1 MENAPPPAEELV
13 ILDRELGHIE
23 ARRAQLLARRAWLLS
38 VMQQAVAPQ
47 TPFSPPAPAFG
58 AGHAPQTPRA
68 PRDASP
74 RSAQNV
80 LLTLGGILLTIAA
93 VAFTLVSWGHM
104 GIGGRAAVL
113 GAVTSLALAAPV
125 LLLRRGLVSTAESVA
140 ALGLALTVLDA
151 YAVHRV
157 AAPDTD
163 GLAYTAISSAALAA
177 LWAAYGLGF
186 GRLRLPLPAALIT
199 AQLPLVLGALAA
211 GAGPLTLTW
220 ALLATAAFDVA
231 VALWGPGRVRPLACA
246 GAWLTGGGALLSAGA
261 MSLAA
266 DTSSDALRPGVL
278 LLAITALALFAA
290 WRTPA
295 RTPEPAAP
303 AADEPPTP
311 QTTTPSPENGP
322 PAPHPTAPTP
332 HEAPAPANHAPSPH
346 AAAPTPHEAPSP
358 RTGAP
363 HPDSGAP
370 APHPTAPTPHEA
382 PAPDSHA
389 PSPHGS
395 APSQG
400 AGWSSHAV
408 ASSVVAGLAVL
419 AAVGGVLRPAVPG
432 GWAVPV
438 YVLCAVA
445 LLAVVRAGLPRAMAL
460 GLAGSSGA
468 VLAAGALWALPPV
481 AVSLLGPA
489 AWVER
494 AWSGAPAG
502 VREALSSEAP
512 WSWTAAAPLVLLTVA
527 AVAVA
532 AGRRPTAPGSAWRTP
547 AACAALALAW
557 AAAYAT
563 PAALGFGYPV
573 AVTVYVLLTAAPL
586 ALAVRPSLTGAA
598 TAPGAPVALTALAC
612 ALASAVSVSLLSLAA
627 QAATLAVLGVLLP
640 LFGAVAVLAKGSV
653 TPQVAAVTAVVYATG
668 LTGAVAASCELAPHQ
683 AALAVLAVPTAV
695 AALAARIRGHITA
708 LPLEVAGAGA
718 GLLAIGLAAG
728 HAPVLALV
736 LALCGVIAAGMAVR
750 ADRRPVGYAA
760 AVFFVLAT
768 WVRLGASD
776 VVTPEAYTLPVT
788 VPALV
793 TGVLRRRRDPA
804 ASSWTAY
811 GPGLAATLLPSLV
824 AAWGD
829 QHWLRPLL
837 LGAAALAV
845 TLTGARHR
853 LQAPLV
859 LGSAALAL
867 VALHEL
873 APYVVQ
879 VVGALPR
886 WLPPAVA
893 GLLLLA
899 VGATY
904 EQRLRDARRLRETL
918 GRMR

>member
-47 TPFSPPAPAFG
+47 NPFSPPAPAFG

-113 GAVTSLALAAPV
+113 GAVTALALAAPV

-163 GLAYTAISSAALAA
+163 GLAYTAYTAISSAALAA

-186 GRLRLPLPAALIT
+186 GRLRLPLPAALIA

-211 GAGPLTLTW
+211 DAGPLTLTW

-231 VALWGPGRVRPLACA
+231 VALWGTRRVRTPACA
-246 GAWLTGGGALLSAGA
+246 GAWLTGAGALLSAGA

-266 DTSSDALRPGVL
+266 ANFSDALRPGVL
-278 LLAITALALFAA
+278 LLAIAALALFAA

-295 RTPEPAAP
+295 RAPQPAAP
-303 AADEPPTP
+303 AAGGTPTS
-311 QTTTPSPENGP
+311 QTATPSPENGT
-322 PAPHPTAPTP
+322 PAPH
-332 HEAPAPANHAPSPH
+332 APAPSQAVGRSP
-346 AAAPTPHEAPSP
+346 
-358 RTGAP
+358 
-363 HPDSGAP
+363 
-370 APHPTAPTPHEA
+370 
-382 PAPDSHA
+382 
-389 PSPHGS
+389 
-395 APSQG
+395 
-400 AGWSSHAV
+400 HAV
-408 ASSVVAGLAVL
+408 ASSAVAGLAVL

-432 GWAVPV
+432 AWAVPV

-468 VLAAGALWALPPV
+468 VLAAGTLWALPPV
-481 AVSLLGPA
+481 AVILLGPVA
-489 AWVER
+489 QVER

-502 VREALSSEAP
+502 VREALSSESP
-512 WSWTAAAPLVLLTVA
+512 WPWTAAAPLVLLTVA
-527 AVAVA
+527 GVAVAVA
-532 AGRRPTAPGSAWRTP
+532 AGRRPTAPGSWRSP

-563 PAALGFGYPV
+563 PAALGFGYPA
-573 AVTVYVLLTAAPL
+573 AVTLYVLLTAAPL
-586 ALAVRPSLTGAA
+586 ALAVRPALTGAA
-598 TAPGAPVALTALAC
+598 TPPGAPLALTALAC

-640 LFGAVAVLAKGSV
+640 LFGAAAVLAKGSV
-653 TPQVAAVTAVVYATG
+653 TPPVAAVAAVVYATG

-683 AALAVLAVPTAV
+683 AALAVLTVPTAV
-695 AALAARIRGHITA
+695 AVLAARIRGHITA
-708 LPLEVAGAGA
+708 LPLEIAGAGA

-736 LALCGVIAAGMAVR
+736 LALCGVIAAGTAVR
-750 ADRRPVGYAA
+750 ADRRPAGYAA
-760 AVFFVLAT
+760 AVLFVLAT

-811 GPGLAATLLPSLV
+811 GPGLAATLLPSLI

-867 VALHEL
+867 VTLHEL

-904 EQRLRDARRLRETL
+904 EQRLRDARRLRESM

>member
-38 VMQQAVAPQ
+38 VMQQAAAPQ
-47 TPFSPPAPAFG
+47 NPFSPPAPAFG
-58 AGHAPQTPRA
+58 ADHAPQTPRA

-113 GAVTSLALAAPV
+113 GAVTALALAAPA

-199 AQLPLVLGALAA
+199 AQLPLVLWALAA
-211 GAGPLTLTW
+211 GAGPLTLTG

-231 VALWGPGRVRPLACA
+231 VALWGTGRVRPLACA
-246 GAWLTGGGALLSAGA
+246 GAWLTGAGALLSAGA

-266 DTSSDALRPGVL
+266 AGSSDALRPGAL
-278 LLAITALALFAA
+278 LLAIAALALFAA

-295 RTPEPAAP
+295 GAPQPAAP
-303 AADEPPTP
+303 AAGETPTP
-311 QTTTPSPENGP
+311 QTATPSPEN
-322 PAPHPTAPTP
+322 
-332 HEAPAPANHAPSPH
+332 
-346 AAAPTPHEAPSP
+346 
-358 RTGAP
+358 
-363 HPDSGAP
+363 GAP

-382 PAPDSHA
+382 PAPDNHA
-389 PSPHGS
+389 PSPRTGASYPDSGAPAPHGP
-395 APSQG
+395 APSQA
-400 AGWSSHAV
+400 AGWSPHAV
-408 ASSVVAGLAVL
+408 ASSAVAGLAVL

-432 GWAVPV
+432 AWAVPV

-468 VLAAGALWALPPV
+468 VLAAGTLWALPPV

-502 VREALSSEAP
+502 VRAALSSEAP

-532 AGRRPTAPGSAWRTP
+532 AGRRPTAPGSAWRSR

-563 PAALGFGYPV
+563 PAALGFGYPA
-573 AVTVYVLLTAAPL
+573 AVTLYVLLTAAPL

-598 TAPGAPVALTALAC
+598 TAPGAPLALTALAC

-640 LFGAVAVLAKGSV
+640 LFGAAAVLAKGSV
-653 TPQVAAVTAVVYATG
+653 TPPVAAVAATVYATG

-683 AALAVLAVPTAV
+683 AALVILAVPTAA

-736 LALCGVIAAGMAVR
+736 LALCGVIAAGTAVR

-768 WVRLGASD
+768 WARLGASD

-811 GPGLAATLLPSLV
+811 GPGLAATLLPSLI

-859 LGSAALAL
+859 LGSAALVL
-867 VALHEL
+867 VTLHEL